1 MSDEDVRLSAAAEA
15 AQNPPGPGPSARAY
29 EDRQQRLAH
38 DEAQL
43 RLPPAEQPHS
53 QEILSFHTGLPTV
66 QTQQK
71 THGAPAPS
79 LPDVGGH
86 G

>member
-15 AQNPPGPGPSARAY
+15 AQNPPGPGPSAGAY

-53 QEILSFHTGLPTV
+53 QEILSHHEGRPTV
-66 QTQQK
+66 AEQMI
-71 THGAPAPS
+71 THGQAPPKI
-79 LPDVGGH
+79 PDVGGH
-86 G
+86 A